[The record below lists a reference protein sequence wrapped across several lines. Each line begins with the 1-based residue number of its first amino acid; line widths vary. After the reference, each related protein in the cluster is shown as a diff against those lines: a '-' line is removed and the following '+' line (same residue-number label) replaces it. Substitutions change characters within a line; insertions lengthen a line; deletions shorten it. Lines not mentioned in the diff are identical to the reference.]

1 MSLAAGKPISFFP
14 TNGPSSSAKRAG
26 FRFGDKGTHSSR
38 TLMLAELQALLAAMP
53 GQADRDDYAAAIID
67 RNCLG
72 KPTKSTRRHSNQRL
86 GEIYSL
92 DRRDA
97 IFRVMRGLWGYT
109 SARAQL
115 ALLTAL
121 ARDPLLMASAA
132 PILALPIGGELQ
144 RSAVRDALRKA
155 VGERMSTETLDKVV
169 RNVSSSWAQTGHL
182 QGRTFKHRQHVQAQ
196 PAAVAFAL
204 WLGEAAGFR
213 GVDLLSSGWIAVL
226 DCTPS
231 LARGLA
237 LEAKRAGLIDL
248 RAAGD
253 VFEVGLGRL
262 DPGRGR

>member
-1 MSLAAGKPISFFP
+1 
-14 TNGPSSSAKRAG
+14 
-26 FRFGDKGTHSSR
+26 
-38 TLMLAELQALLAAMP
+38 MLAELDALLAALP
-53 GQADRDDYAAAIID
+53 GAADRADYAAAIID

-97 IFRVMRGLWGYT
+97 IFRVLRGLWAHAK
-109 SARAQL
+109 ARPQL

-121 ARDPLLMASAA
+121 ARDPLLAASAA
-132 PILALPIGGELQ
+132 PVIALPAGAELQ
-144 RSAVRDALRKA
+144 RSAVRDVLARLT
-155 VGERMSTETLDKVV
+155 GERMSAETLDKVV
-169 RNVSSSWAQTGHL
+169 RNVASSWTQAGHL
-182 QGRTFKHRQHVQAQ
+182 QGRTFKFRRQIEAQ
-196 PAAVAFAL
+196 SAAVAFAL
-204 WLGEAAGFR
+204 WLGDTAGFR
-213 GVDLLSSGWIAVL
+213 GADLLSSGWLAVL

-253 VFEVGLGRL
+253 VFEVVLDRL
-262 DPGRGR
+262 DPGKGR